1 MICYY
6 HKLTFHLYHMVN
18 SFFEKIK
25 FIKCEANNDLPIPF
39 FPENKILFGKFFII

>member
-6 HKLTFHLYHMVN
+6 HKLTFHLYHMDLIV
-18 SFFEKIK
+18 FEKIK

-39 FPENKILFGKFFII
+39 FLKIKFVW